1 MRIITAFFLLFFSL
15 AGTAQDP
22 SASFPKS
29 FMGNWKGTLQ
39 WYKPD
44 SVRTAQTIN
53 MELRIQP
60 SKDSAGQY
68 TWNIIYGSAT
78 ADNRPYILK
87 PVDTAKGHWVI
98 DEVNG
103 IILDQ
108 YWKGGKFC
116 GAFTVGTATIVN
128 TYWIENGQ
136 LMAEFLSYP
145 IKPVAVTGKGTEE
158 SPKVDS
164 YAIRSYQKAIL
175 KKQ

>member
-1 MRIITAFFLLFFSL
+1 MRIISAFFLILISL
-15 AGTAQDP
+15 NTSAQDA
-22 SASFPKS
+22 SAFPKS
-29 FMGNWKGTLQ
+29 FVGNWKGTLF
-39 WYKPD
+39 WYQPD
-44 SVRTAQTIN
+44 SVRNPKTIT

-68 TWNIIYGSAT
+68 TWNIIYGKPT
-78 ADNRPYILK
+78 EDNRPYILK
-87 PVDTAKGHWVI
+87 PIDTAKGHWVV

-116 GAFTVGTATIVN
+116 GAFTVNNSTIVN
-128 TYWIENGQ
+128 SYWIENGN
-136 LMAEFLSYP
+136 LITEFISYP
-145 IKPVAVTGKGTEE
+145 AKPLVTTGKGTDD

-164 YAIRSYQKAIL
+164 YAIRSYQKAVM